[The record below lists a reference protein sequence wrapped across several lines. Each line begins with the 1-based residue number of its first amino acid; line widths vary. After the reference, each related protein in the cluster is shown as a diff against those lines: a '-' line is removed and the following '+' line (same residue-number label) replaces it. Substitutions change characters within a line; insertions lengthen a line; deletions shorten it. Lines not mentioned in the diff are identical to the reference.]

1 MNGSTLTRNRR
12 IASFLIWL
20 SLAVFSACTNNQTVP
35 PLKEPKPNR
44 VSHTPPTQI
53 EPSPQGTQIL
63 SSYSGSYA
71 LLIGE
76 SQYTNGWSKLT
87 AIPGELQQVEDI
99 LTAQGFQV

>member
-44 VSHTPPTQI
+44 VRRSNRVRKARKYCLPIQAAM
-53 EPSPQGTQIL
+53 L
-63 SSYSGSYA
+63 S
-71 LLIGE
+71 
-76 SQYTNGWSKLT
+76 
-87 AIPGELQQVEDI
+87 
-99 LTAQGFQV
+99 